1 VKFAAAVVAC
11 LISAFALSDASA
23 QEPTCRFVR
32 AVGAGFVEDCGKQLN
47 AFRLILLEAKLGS
60 SGVRRDVLGD
70 MHGRFS
76 FPCPVEP
83 ICGYQHEPFIS
94 GFFVSAEQWNSSP
107 KDEQAIYQAVRSNPL
122 MRGGPPPQMPPAACS
137 VFDVVIDGMRGRGVC
152 LGVTD
157 VKGGNIVVVVAAD
170 DRVGLALSFQ
180 QYRSAGELRD
190 EVLELMPR
198 FKIER
203 ATGDS
208 VLEWFR

>member
-1 VKFAAAVVAC
+1 VKFAAAVVAG
-11 LISAFALSDASA
+11 LISAFALSDAFA
-23 QEPTCRFVR
+23 QEPACQFVR
-32 AVGAGFVEDCGKQLN
+32 ALGAGFVEDCGKQLN

-60 SGVRRDVLGD
+60 TGVRREVLGD

-76 FPCPVEP
+76 FPCPIEP
-83 ICGYQHEPFIS
+83 MCGNEPFIS
-94 GFFVSAEQWNSSP
+94 GFFVSAELWNKSP

-122 MRGGPPPQMPPAACS
+122 MRGGPPPQMPPAACP

-152 LGVTD
+152 LGVTE
-157 VKGGNIVVVVAAD
+157 VKNGNIVVVVAAD
-170 DRVGLALSFQ
+170 DRVGLAMSFQ

-190 EVLELMPR
+190 EVLEIMPR

-208 VLEWFR
+208 VSEWFR

>member
-1 VKFAAAVVAC
+1 
-11 LISAFALSDASA
+11 
-23 QEPTCRFVR
+23 
-32 AVGAGFVEDCGKQLN
+32 VGAGFVEDCGKQLN

-60 SGVRRDVLGD
+60 SGVRREVLGD

>member
-1 VKFAAAVVAC
+1 VKFAAAVVAG

-23 QEPTCRFVR
+23 QEPACRFVR
-32 AVGAGFVEDCGKQLN
+32 ALGAGFVEDCGKQLN
-47 AFRLILLEAKLGS
+47 AFRLILLETKLGS
-60 SGVRRDVLGD
+60 TGVRREVLGD

-76 FPCPVEP
+76 FPCPIEP
-83 ICGYQHEPFIS
+83 MCGSEPFIS
-94 GFFVSAEQWNSSP
+94 GFFVSAEPWNNSP

-122 MRGGPPPQMPPAACS
+122 MRGGPPPQMPPASCP

-157 VKGGNIVVVVAAD
+157 VKNANIVVVIAAD
-170 DRVGLALSFQ
+170 DRVGFAMSFQ

-190 EVLELMPR
+190 EVLEMMPR

-203 ATGDS
+203 ATGDAVS
-208 VLEWFR
+208 EWFR

>member
-1 VKFAAAVVAC
+1 VKFAAAVVAG

-23 QEPTCRFVR
+23 QEPACQFVR
-32 AVGAGFVEDCGKQLN
+32 AVGAGFVEDCGKQLD
-47 AFRLILLEAKLGS
+47 AFRLILLETKLGS
-60 SGVRRDVLGD
+60 IGVRREVLSD

-76 FPCPVEP
+76 FPCPIEP
-83 ICGYQHEPFIS
+83 MCGSEPFIS
-94 GFFVSAEQWNSSP
+94 GFFVAAEPWNNSS

-122 MRGGPPPQMPPAACS
+122 MRGGPPPQMPPASCP

-157 VKGGNIVVVVAAD
+157 VKNANIVVVIAAD
-170 DRVGLALSFQ
+170 DRVGFAMSFQ

-190 EVLELMPR
+190 EVLEMMPR

-203 ATGDS
+203 ATGDKVS
-208 VLEWFR
+208 EWFR

>member
-1 VKFAAAVVAC
+1 VKFAAAVVAG

-23 QEPTCRFVR
+23 QEPACRFVR
-32 AVGAGFVEDCGKQLN
+32 ALGAGFVEDCGKQLN
-47 AFRLILLEAKLGS
+47 AFRLILLETKLGS
-60 SGVRRDVLGD
+60 TGVRREVLGD

-76 FPCPVEP
+76 FPCPIEP
-83 ICGYQHEPFIS
+83 MCGSEPFIS
-94 GFFVSAEQWNSSP
+94 GFFVSAEPWNNSP

-122 MRGGPPPQMPPAACS
+122 MRGGPPPQMPPAACP

-152 LGVTD
+152 LGVTE
-157 VKGGNIVVVVAAD
+157 VKNGNIVVVVAAD
-170 DRVGLALSFQ
+170 DRVGLAMSFQ

-190 EVLELMPR
+190 EVLEIMPR

-208 VLEWFR
+208 VSEWFR

>member
-1 VKFAAAVVAC
+1 VKFAAAVVAG

-23 QEPTCRFVR
+23 QEPACRFVR
-32 AVGAGFVEDCGKQLN
+32 ALGAGFVEDCGKQLN
-47 AFRLILLEAKLGS
+47 AFRLILLETKLGS
-60 SGVRRDVLGD
+60 TGVRREVLGD

-76 FPCPVEP
+76 FPCPIEP
-83 ICGYQHEPFIS
+83 MCGSEPFIS
-94 GFFVSAEQWNSSP
+94 GFFVSAEPWNNSP

-122 MRGGPPPQMPPAACS
+122 MRGGPPPQMPPASCP

-157 VKGGNIVVVVAAD
+157 VKNANIVVVIAAD
-170 DRVGLALSFQ
+170 DRVGFAMSFQ

-190 EVLELMPR
+190 EVLEMMPR

-203 ATGDS
+203 ATGDKVS
-208 VLEWFR
+208 EWFR

>member
-1 VKFAAAVVAC
+1 VKFAAAVVAG
-11 LISAFALSDASA
+11 LISAFTLSGAFA
-23 QEPTCRFVR
+23 QEPACRFVR
-32 AVGAGFVEDCGKQLN
+32 GLGAGFVEDCGKQLD
-47 AFRLILLEAKLGS
+47 AFRLILLETKLGS
-60 SGVRRDVLGD
+60 IGVRREVVGD

-76 FPCPVEP
+76 FPCPIEP
-83 ICGYQHEPFIS
+83 MCGYEPFIS

-122 MRGGPPPQMPPAACS
+122 MRGGPPPQMPPAACA

-157 VKGGNIVVVVAAD
+157 VKNANIVVVIAAD
-170 DRVGLALSFQ
+170 DRVGLAMSFQ
-180 QYRSAGELRD
+180 QYRSASELRD
-190 EVLELMPR
+190 EVLEIMPR

-208 VLEWFR
+208 VSEWFR